1 MVRRG
6 PTVRVRQ
13 RAYLEPRPCRKRL
26 LFLLPRW
33 KLRPSSSTRRGS
45 ILVENRI
52 NRPGRVKI
60 PVGTSDQDAESLG
73 RERSAD
79 WHSHLS
85 LHGHRGLDQA
95 LARARHQA
103 LRRGPGGAPTVLARV
118 LRPPRRGGG
127 RYTGRRLLLRLSNRP
142 RRPRGSRGG
151 ARGARLGPHP
161 RANRRTYG

>member
-1 MVRRG
+1 P
-6 PTVRVRQ
+6 PTIYTLSYTTLFRS
-13 RAYLEPRPCRKRL
+13 CRKRL

-33 KLRPSSSTRRGS
+33 KLRTSSSTRRGS

-95 LARARHQA
+95 LARARHQP
-103 LRRGPGGAPTVLARV
+103 LQR
-118 LRPPRRGGG
+118 
-127 RYTGRRLLLRLSNRP
+127 
-142 RRPRGSRGG
+142 
-151 ARGARLGPHP
+151 
-161 RANRRTYG
+161 

>member
-1 MVRRG
+1 P
-6 PTVRVRQ
+6 PTIYTLSYTTLFRS
-13 RAYLEPRPCRKRL
+13 CRKRL

-85 LHGHRGLDQA
+85 LHGHRSEEHTSELQS
-95 LARARHQA
+95 
-103 LRRGPGGAPTVLARV
+103 RRDL
-118 LRPPRRGGG
+118 
-127 RYTGRRLLLRLSNRP
+127 
-142 RRPRGSRGG
+142 
-151 ARGARLGPHP
+151 
-161 RANRRTYG
+161 